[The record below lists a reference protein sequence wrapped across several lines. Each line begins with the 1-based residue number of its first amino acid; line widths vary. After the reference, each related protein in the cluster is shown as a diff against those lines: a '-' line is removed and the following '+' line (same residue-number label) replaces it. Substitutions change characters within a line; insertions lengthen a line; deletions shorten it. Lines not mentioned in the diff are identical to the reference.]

1 MLVIGSSAA
10 RGVSLPQSLAKRGID
25 GMSAETKADWTHS
38 LAAWIARDA
47 LLLAAFVAVWQGLR
61 AWHAA
66 SASWASAI
74 ALGASSFVFAYAACY
89 VAHEW
94 GHELGARALGSKAPR
109 GSIRGVAMPL
119 FDPRTHTRAQF
130 FALAFGGQ
138 LGYVAMAALLVAL
151 LQPELG
157 ARVAALGGVAFVVQS
172 LYVDSAALIP
182 ALRGVAPVDALK
194 YVTPQLIL
202 RRTGVAWS
210 LLAAVLVGVQFT
222 RGLP

>member
-1 MLVIGSSAA
+1 MGA
-10 RGVSLPQSLAKRGID
+10 QS
-25 GMSAETKADWTHS
+25 KADWTHS
-38 LAAWIARDA
+38 LAAWIVRDA
-47 LLLAAFVAVWQGLR
+47 LLLAAFVSIWQGLR

-66 SASWASAI
+66 SASWPSAI

-94 GHELGARALGSKAPR
+94 GHELGARALGSRAPR
-109 GSIRGVAMPL
+109 GSIRGIAIPL

-130 FALAFGGQ
+130 FGLAFGGQ

-182 ALRGVAPVDALK
+182 ALRGLAPADALK
-194 YVTPQLIL
+194 SVTPRLIL

-210 LLAAVLVGVQFT
+210 ALAAVLVGFHLT